1 MSTRHI
7 LGNVKEGGILS
18 AQVMHKALD
27 EPRAE
32 RKHAA
37 LKRMIESD
45 FIRRVSDEEYRKKVR
60 KVYGGPQGALLS
72 TASLLSLHVPLGERL
87 FRKRK
92 FDLRGMKTV
101 LDVGSGAGQISQHLL
116 KYADHD
122 AKIYCT
128 DLSQPMLERAR
139 MRLKSSRPRFVTA
152 DIVQLPFPDSFFDGV
167 TCGYVLEHLAD
178 PRPGLAELSRVLRP
192 GGRMLLLVTEDSV
205 AGAWTSRLWSCRTH
219 NRREIMEI
227 CAEVG
232 IPCKQEL
239 WYTKMHAAM
248 RAGGICLELQKQ

>member
-1 MSTRHI
+1 MQKTIDERH
-7 LGNVKEGGILS
+7 
-18 AQVMHKALD
+18 
-27 EPRAE
+27 AE
-32 RKHAA
+32 RKQNAA
-37 LKRMIESD
+37 LKRFIESD
-45 FIRRVSDEEYRKKVR
+45 LISRVSDEEYRKKVR

-72 TASLLSLHVPLGERL
+72 TASMLSLHIPLGERL

-92 FDLRGMKTV
+92 FDLRGMRSI
-101 LDVGSGAGQISQHLL
+101 LDVGSGAGQIAQHLL
-116 KYADHD
+116 KYAD
-122 AKIYCT
+122 AQSEIYCT

-139 MRLKSSRPRFVTA
+139 VRLKSSRPRFVTA
-152 DIVQLPFPDSFFDGV
+152 DIVHLPFEDNAFDGV

-178 PRPGLAELSRVLRP
+178 PRPGLAELARVMKP

-205 AGAWTSRLWSCRTH
+205 AGAWTSRLWCCRTH
-219 NRREIMEI
+219 NRRELMQI
-227 CAEVG
+227 CQEVG

>member
-1 MSTRHI
+1 MQKTIDERH
-7 LGNVKEGGILS
+7 
-18 AQVMHKALD
+18 
-27 EPRAE
+27 AE
-32 RKHAA
+32 KKQNAA
-37 LKRMIESD
+37 LKRFIESD
-45 FIRRVSDEEYRKKVR
+45 LISRVSDEEYRKKVR

-72 TASLLSLHVPLGERL
+72 TASMLSLHIPLGERL

-92 FDLRGMKTV
+92 FDLRGMRSI
-101 LDVGSGAGQISQHLL
+101 LDVGSGAGQIAQHLL
-116 KYADHD
+116 KYAD
-122 AKIYCT
+122 AQSEIYCT

-139 MRLKSSRPRFVTA
+139 VRLKSSRPRFVTA
-152 DIVQLPFPDSFFDGV
+152 DIVHLPFEDNAFDGV

-178 PRPGLAELSRVLRP
+178 PRPGLAELARVMKP

-205 AGAWTSRLWSCRTH
+205 AGAWTSRLWCCRTH
-219 NRREIMEI
+219 NRREIMQI
-227 CAEVG
+227 CQEVG